1 MKRATKILLII
12 AVGLI
17 LVGGIIGIIGYAL
30 GGLKAV
36 SLTPQGVVVTSDGGG
51 ELTSIDEQWD
61 KLTGLDLDLNILDL
75 ELVPGDTFRLTG
87 SYDSRL
93 MDLKVSEDDG
103 VLTVRSDYH
112 KRWGLGLFGI
122 HETDLGPGLTL
133 TYPRGTEFEQVLVS
147 GDFGELQVEGLDAR
161 FLKADLDAGSFT
173 GRDITVQEL
182 EMGLDAGSSKLDGL
196 KVADS
201 ARIVMSA
208 GRLDLKDSVVKD
220 LSATCNMGDF
230 DFAGTLS
237 GRADI
242 KMNLGDLDMRLDVA
256 EKDIVY
262 SIKSDMGSTT
272 LNGRDARSSSQSGTS
287 SPTLTLDVSLDMGSA
302 DIRTK

>member
-1 MKRATKILLII
+1 MKRTTKILLIV

-17 LVGGIIGIIGYAL
+17 LVGGILGTIGYAL

-36 SLTPQGVVVTSDGGG
+36 NLTSQGVIVASDEGGV
-51 ELTSIDEQWD
+51 LASVDEQWD
-61 KLTGLDLDLNILDL
+61 EITGLDINLDVLDL
-75 ELVPGDTFRLTG
+75 ELVPGDTFKLTG

-93 MDLKVSEDDG
+93 MDLRVSEDDG
-103 VLTVRSDYH
+103 VLTVRSTYRE
-112 KRWGLGLFGI
+112 RWGFGLFGI

-133 TYPRGTEFEQVLVS
+133 TYPRGTKFEQVSVS
-147 GDFGELQVEGLDAR
+147 GDFGELRVEGLDAR
-161 FLKADLDAGSFT
+161 SLKTELSAGSFT

-182 EMGLDAGSSKLDGL
+182 EVDLDAGSAELDGL
-196 KVADS
+196 EVVDS
-201 ARIVMSA
+201 ARMLMSA
-208 GRLDLKDSVVKD
+208 GRLDLKDSTVEN

-230 DFAGTLS
+230 DFSGTLS

-256 EKDIVY
+256 ERDMAY
-262 SIKSDMGSTT
+262 SIESSMGSAT
-272 LNGRDARSSSQSGTS
+272 LNGRNARSSTQSDAS
-287 SPTLTLDVSLDMGSA
+287 SPKLTLDVSLDMGSA